1 MEKIIALYGKPKIG
15 KTTTLNI
22 LIDMLRIVSSSYKI
36 EKEYDGRAT
45 FKFAKKTI
53 SVCTP
58 GDDVGTIKKNC
69 EYFSEHKCDIAV
81 TANCNKNK
89 RHGKRW
95 SRKVCSKGKCKVF
108 QNSKS

>member
-22 LIDMLRIVSSSYKI
+22 LIDMLRIVSSSYEI

-58 GDDVGTIKKNC
+58 GDDVGTIKK
-69 EYFSEHKCDIAV
+69 IASIFLSINV
-81 TANCNKNK
+81 TLL
-89 RHGKRW
+89 
-95 SRKVCSKGKCKVF
+95 
-108 QNSKS
+108 